1 MGALDASICPCGD
14 STAVT
19 ARTSRAGSF
28 GRRDERRS
36 VKIDVATPPFG
47 LNTGTDRRRLSNPV
61 AEQIAASADRLEAQA
76 AEVRPNDKQLA
87 LRLMKEATK
96 LRRAARSVDID
107 HKQAERARMRRKN
120 LGSGPVSPES
130 RSAEWGEIPR
140 EPNPPS

>member
-1 MGALDASICPCGD
+1 
-14 STAVT
+14 
-19 ARTSRAGSF
+19 
-28 GRRDERRS
+28 
-36 VKIDVATPPFG
+36 VKIDVTTPPFG
-47 LNTGTDRRRLSNPV
+47 SSTGSERRRLSNPV

-120 LGSGPVSPES
+120 LGSGAVPPEMP
-130 RSAEWGEIPR
+130 SAEWGVFPR
-140 EPNPPS
+140 DNPPS

>member
-1 MGALDASICPCGD
+1 
-14 STAVT
+14 
-19 ARTSRAGSF
+19 
-28 GRRDERRS
+28 

-47 LNTGTDRRRLSNPV
+47 LNSGTDRRRLSNPV

-120 LGSGPVSPES
+120 LGSGPIPPES
-130 RSAEWGEIPR
+130 RNAEWGEIPR
-140 EPNPPS
+140 GQNPPS